1 MDNANTH
8 VALVVGGSGGI
19 GRAICSSLARD
30 GWLVGVH
37 YHTHKEQAAEIVAA
51 VREVGGIAA
60 ALPADLLLPDGPE
73 QLVKMCET
81 ALGPVEALVYA
92 AGMADYALLLD
103 ETRER
108 LERVIRLNLTSAIWL
123 THLVLPGMVRRH
135 SGRIIYLGS
144 VWGELGAAG
153 ESVYSATKA
162 GLVGFVKALAREVG
176 SAGITVNAVAP
187 GAVVTNMLAGFT
199 PEELE
204 ALRQATPLGRLG
216 RPEDVAELVAFLL
229 SERAGF
235 ITGQIIG
242 VDGGFRG

>member
-1 MDNANTH
+1 MEGISTR

-19 GRAICSSLARD
+19 GKAICYSLARD

-37 YHTHKEQAAEIVAA
+37 YHTRNQQATEIVAR
-51 VREVGGIAA
+51 VRVAGGVAA

-73 QLVKMCET
+73 QLVKTCEA
-81 ALGPVEALVYA
+81 ALGPIEALIYA
-92 AGMADYALLLD
+92 AGMAEYSLLLD

-108 LERVIRLNLTSAIWL
+108 LEQVVRLNLTSAIWL
-123 THLVLPGMVRRH
+123 TRLVLPGMVRRR
-135 SGRIIYLGS
+135 SGRIVYLGS
-144 VWGELGAAG
+144 VWGEVGAAG

-162 GLVGFVKALAREVG
+162 GLAGLVKALAREVG

-187 GAVVTNMLAGFT
+187 GAVATGMLAGFNA
-199 PEELE
+199 EELE
-204 ALRQATPLGRLG
+204 AVRQATPLGRLG
-216 RPEDVAELVAFLL
+216 RPEDVAELVAFLV